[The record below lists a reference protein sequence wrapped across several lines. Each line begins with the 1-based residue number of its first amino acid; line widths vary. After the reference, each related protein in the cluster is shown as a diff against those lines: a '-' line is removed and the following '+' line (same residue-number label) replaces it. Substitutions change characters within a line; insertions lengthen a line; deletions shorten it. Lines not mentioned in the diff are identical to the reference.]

1 MNTEKYKLKGEWEI
15 DHSELKVEYLNEI
28 LKHKEGKKANSE
40 LLKEVPNIINI
51 QKENYYSNKESER
64 RNKIKKGILTDEIID
79 NQETCAKKHLLE
91 KFIRYGYNL
100 DYLKS
105 YLHLINLEYLVRLK
119 EFIEMKDGS
128 YLEKELSS
136 IIEYKDIVQDF
147 LKVVDK
153 KIIIE
158 YEKTKHAPEKQLYPL
173 IMSEYMKPKKK

>member
-1 MNTEKYKLKGEWEI
+1 MEKYKLKDEWKL
-15 DHSELKVEYLNEI
+15 DHSELKSEHQYEL
-28 LKHKEGKKANSE
+28 LKQLEGKKVNSE
-40 LLKEVPNIINI
+40 LLKEALNIISI

-64 RNKIKKGILTDEIID
+64 RNKIKKGIITDEIID
-79 NQETCAKKHLLE
+79 NQETCSKKHLLE

-119 EFIEMKDGS
+119 EFIEMKDGG

-136 IIEYKDIVQDF
+136 IIEYKDIIQDF
-147 LKVVDK
+147 LNIIDK

-173 IMSEYMKPKKK
+173 IMSEYVKPKKK